1 MREQCMLV
9 GAVFVAVSIP
19 AEHRRIGKHAC
30 IMLSRDMLIYRNGA
44 TKKQERSPNDSLF
57 FKHMHGS
64 ALNGNTQT
72 QALKP
77 Y

>member
-44 TKKQERSPNDSLF
+44 TKRRSKSGHQMIHFSSNTC
-57 FKHMHGS
+57 M
-64 ALNGNTQT
+64 AL
-72 QALKP
+72 L
-77 Y
+77 